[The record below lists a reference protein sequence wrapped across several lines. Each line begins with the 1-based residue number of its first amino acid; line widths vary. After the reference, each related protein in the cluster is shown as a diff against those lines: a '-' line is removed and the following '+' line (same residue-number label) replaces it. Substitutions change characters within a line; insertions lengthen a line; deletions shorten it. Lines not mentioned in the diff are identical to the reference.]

1 VVRARILPLDP
12 AAGKGQKGH
21 DPAPNDPPATA
32 TLIVTAALLASLA
45 GLVLSQAGAATAG
58 ATTAPGGSK
67 PTVVLVHGAWADSG
81 SSDQVVARLQRQG
94 DPVIAFPSPRRS
106 LPDDRAELAAFRH
119 SVPAPRPGRP
129 RLRRRGH
136 HQRRHRQ
143 RTRQGAGA
151 GRRLPPRPGRAL
163 AQLLGTRRAPVC
175 PAPHRGLRPA
185 ALPGARPGVVDTDG
199 NQGLFPSWFANDLP
213 ARTGGRP
220 GRHPA
225 AISTV
230 TLGQPSGPP
239 AWAEMPS
246 WALVGTVDRVILPAT
261 QRFLAERAGARIVK
275 VKASPLS
282 LISRPGPVTG
292 LIVAADRATR

>member
-1 VVRARILPLDP
+1 V
-12 AAGKGQKGH
+12 
-21 DPAPNDPPATA
+21 PPPH
-32 TLIVTAALLASLA
+32 LEGPSRPWCWC
-45 GLVLSQAGAATAG
+45 
-58 ATTAPGGSK
+58 TAPG
-67 PTVVLVHGAWADSG
+67 PTAAARTRWWPACNARATRSSPSPARDARSPTTARSWPPSGTASRPLVLVGHAYGGAVITNAATG
-81 SSDQVVARLQRQG
+81 NEHVKALGQVDA
-94 DPVIAFPSPRRS
+94 S
-106 LPDDRAELAAFRH
+106 LPA
-119 SVPAPRPGRP
+119 
-129 RLRRRGH
+129 
-136 HQRRHRQ
+136 
-143 RTRQGAGA
+143 QGE
-151 GRRLPPRPGRAL
+151 PL